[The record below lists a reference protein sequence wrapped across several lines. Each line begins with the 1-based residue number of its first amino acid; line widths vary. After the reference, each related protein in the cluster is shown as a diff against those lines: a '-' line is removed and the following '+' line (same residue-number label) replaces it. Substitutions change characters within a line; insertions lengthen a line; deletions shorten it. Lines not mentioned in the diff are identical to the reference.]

1 VHHARSVSRTRLP
14 PPLRH
19 RDFGLLWVALV
30 AMTFAGQ
37 MVLVAVGWQVYDIDE
52 NPFDLGLIGLAEFL
66 PLLVLALP
74 AGHLADHFSR
84 KVVFAWSLAL
94 HTAVVAL
101 LLVVSLTAADRLW
114 PFLLLAGLAGVASAI
129 GSPAGRALP
138 PALVPQEM
146 LASAMALRSTG
157 SQAAVVVGPA
167 VGGLLF
173 AISPELVYG
182 VAVVLSLVGL
192 ACTLALHER
201 GVARAEV
208 LEPPPRLEAVFAG
221 VRFVMRTPV
230 LLGAIALDLFAVLF
244 GGAVALLPLFAKSV
258 LHVGPVGLGVLRSTP
273 AVGAIVAGIILTHKP
288 LRGNIGRTMLV
299 TVGIFGVSMVVFG
312 LSKSFALSA
321 VALAVSGFTD
331 MISVNIRATV
341 VPMATPDELLG
352 RVNAVEWMF
361 ISASNE
367 LGAFESG
374 AAAAL
379 IGAVPAVVIGGC
391 ATIAIALVWTKLFPA
406 LAQADRFEDLRPQP
420 G

>member
-1 VHHARSVSRTRLP
+1 MRAVRASRLP

-19 RDFGLLWVALV
+19 RDFGLLWIALV

-37 MVLVAVGWQVYDIDE
+37 MVVVAVGWQVYDISED
-52 NPFDLGLIGLAEFL
+52 PLDLGLIGLAEFL

-84 KVVFAWSLAL
+84 KLVFAWSLAL
-94 HTAVVAL
+94 QTLVMAL

-114 PFLLLAGLAGVASAI
+114 PFLVLAAVAGVANAI

-138 PALVPQEM
+138 AVLVPQEI

-157 SQAAVVVGPA
+157 SQAAVIVGPA

-173 AISPELVYG
+173 AISPEVVYG
-182 VAVVLSLVGL
+182 VAVALSLVGL
-192 ACTLALHER
+192 ACTLGVHER
-201 GVARAEV
+201 GLAR
-208 LEPPPRLEAVFAG
+208 LEGLEATPRLEAIFAG
-221 VRFVMRTPV
+221 VRFVWRTPV

-244 GGAVALLPLFAKSV
+244 GGAVALLPVFAKSI
-258 LHVGPVGLGVLRSTP
+258 LHTGPVGLGVLRSTP
-273 AVGAIVAGIILTHKP
+273 AIGAIVAGIILTHRP
-288 LRGNIGRTMLV
+288 LTGGIGRTMLV

-312 LSKSFALSA
+312 LSRSFALSA
-321 VALAVSGFTD
+321 LALAVSGFTD
-331 MISVNIRATV
+331 MISVNIRATI

-352 RVNAVEWMF
+352 RVNAVDWMF

-391 ATIAIALVWTKLFPA
+391 ATIAIALVWTRFFPA
-406 LAQADRFEDLRPQP
+406 LARADRFEDLRPVP
-420 G
+420 V